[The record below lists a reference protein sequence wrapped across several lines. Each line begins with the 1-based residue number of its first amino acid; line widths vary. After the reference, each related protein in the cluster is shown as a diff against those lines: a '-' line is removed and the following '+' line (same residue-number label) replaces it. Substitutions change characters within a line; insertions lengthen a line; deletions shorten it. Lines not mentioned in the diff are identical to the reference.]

1 MKTYFVSVSWNPVT
15 FNFKLHDTKPL
26 CIKMDIKLI
35 LEVTP
40 ISVSFSKIKLN
51 TLVLKVQI
59 IRSNCKKDIN
69 FSIKFK
75 FIYQLLGRQHFKKQ
89 INKPSEIWNNFKTMI
104 VYTFTK
110 LKEIEAMQLVY
121 KSWECT

>member
-1 MKTYFVSVSWNPVT
+1 MKTYFVCVSWNPVT

-40 ISVSFSKIKLN
+40 ISVSLSKIKLN

-89 INKPSEIWNNFKTMI
+89 TNKPSGTWTNFKSNDSI
-104 VYTFTK
+104 YFYK
-110 LKEIEAMQLVY
+110 IERNWSNATGL
-121 KSWECT
+121 